1 MARSAPVQARRAGAA
16 LGLAAVAH
24 LASFAVLDHIGWR
37 PRIPLPPLFVPP
49 PPPAPLAVA
58 IAADIAFLDVAVPS
72 LTVEAVLGPGDAVG
86 IANTHPLP
94 GASADLPGKVAA
106 ERGGG
111 AVGGAATWTGRRDPS
126 DDAAL
131 RAEVWT
137 GGVDYRTAHRD
148 TGRAPRA
155 PEALKRSPDRDYGDR
170 ASAPKA
176 SAGAVAASIG
186 DAAAG
191 TGGGHGELPSW
202 RDADPLFDLPAGRTT
217 PARTEGTPRP
227 TRSDALATVGET
239 SDDVL
244 RRGKAGDDRSVTAAS
259 DQRNP
264 DPFDWTPARSG
275 GTTGEG
281 VAGRTGRGVLRDGRG
296 RGDAATRARV
306 GVGAADLSITAD
318 RQDPYFRELY
328 RQLDRLVEFPRE
340 LAIGLQSGWLIGVMT
355 VDPAGAISGITIERS
370 SGQAG
375 FDSSLDRAMRRVS
388 LGPVP
393 VRLLDGHR
401 ALRVRIP
408 YTFRNPLVR

>member
-1 MARSAPVQARRAGAA
+1 MSRSPRVKRRAGVA

-24 LASFAVLDHIGWR
+24 VASFALLDHIGWH
-37 PRIPLPPLFVPP
+37 PRIPLPPMFVV
-49 PPPAPLAVA
+49 PPAPPTIQQV
-58 IAADIAFLDVAVPS
+58 ADIAFLDVRVPS
-72 LTVEAVLGPGDAVG
+72 LTVEAILGPGDAVG
-86 IANTHPLP
+86 IANTHPMP
-94 GASADLPGKVAA
+94 RASADLPGKLAA
-106 ERGGG
+106 DRGGG
-111 AVGGAATWTGRRDPS
+111 ATGGATTWTGRRDKA
-126 DDAAL
+126 DDVAL

-148 TGRAPRA
+148 TDRAPRA

-170 ASAPKA
+170 ASAPRA
-176 SAGAVAASIG
+176 SAGAIAASIG

-191 TGGGHGELPSW
+191 TGGGQGELPSW

-217 PARTEGTPRP
+217 PARTDGTPRP

-264 DPFDWTPARSG
+264 DPFDWTQARSG

-281 VAGRTGRGVLRDGRG
+281 VAGPRRGPGALRDGRG
-296 RGDAATRARV
+296 RGDGATRADV
-306 GVGAADLSITAD
+306 GAGAADLSITAD

-328 RQLDRLVEFPRE
+328 RQLDRLVEFPRD
-340 LAIGLQSGWLIGVMT
+340 LALDLQSGWLIGVMT
-355 VDPAGAISGITIERS
+355 VDPRGGISGITIERS

-375 FDSSLDRAMRRVS
+375 FDSSLDRALRQVS

-393 VRLLDGHR
+393 AKLLDGHR
-401 ALRVRIP
+401 SLRVRIP